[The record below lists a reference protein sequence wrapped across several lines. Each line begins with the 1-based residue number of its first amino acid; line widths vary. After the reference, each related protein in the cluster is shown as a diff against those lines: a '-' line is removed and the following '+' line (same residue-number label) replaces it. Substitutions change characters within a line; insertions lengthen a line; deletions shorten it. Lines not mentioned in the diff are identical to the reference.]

1 MTDIACQS
9 IADVTCQSIIF
20 ECGEPS
26 THAYFD
32 ATTKMVIYRC
42 DKHQI
47 NYGGNIT
54 IVEIN
59 EIPFKD
65 AALYEVMNS

>member
-1 MTDIACQS
+1 MADI
-9 IADVTCQSIIF
+9 TCQSMADITCQSMVF
-20 ECGEPS
+20 ECEEPS

-42 DKHQI
+42 DKHRL
-47 NYGGNIT
+47 NT
-54 IVEIN
+54 DVVSEKEIS
-59 EIPFKD
+59 EIPFEE

>member
-1 MTDIACQS
+1 M
-9 IADVTCQSIIF
+9 ADVTCQSIVS

-32 ATTKMVIYRC
+32 VRTKMVIYRC

-47 NYGGNIT
+47 NRNNIT
-54 IVEIN
+54 IVEIS
-59 EIPFKD
+59 EIPFKE